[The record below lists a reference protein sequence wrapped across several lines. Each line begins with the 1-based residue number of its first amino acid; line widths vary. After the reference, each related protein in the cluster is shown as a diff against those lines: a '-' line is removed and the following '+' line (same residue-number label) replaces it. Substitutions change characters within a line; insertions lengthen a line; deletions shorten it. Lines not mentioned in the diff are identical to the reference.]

1 MKRLVLDS
9 GPLIGLLSKKD
20 KYHQEAKRGFSQ
32 IPDTFGEVLTP
43 LPILFEVYK
52 FVSRYQSLNSART
65 LLTIIQTETVII
77 PLSNSDFTTI
87 SDLVLTTPNWQ
98 GSLEDASVIFTA
110 QQYQA
115 QIWTIDY
122 QDFGFFNNLEFWNPS
137 I

>member
-1 MKRLVLDS
+1 M
-9 GPLIGLLSKKD
+9 
-20 KYHQEAKRGFSQ
+20 
-32 IPDTFGEVLTP
+32 
-43 LPILFEVYK
+43 FEVYK

-65 LLTIIQTETVII
+65 LLDIIQTETVII
-77 PLSNSDFTTI
+77 PLDHSDFTTI

-115 QIWTIDY
+115 PIWTIDY

-137 I
+137 S

>member
-20 KYHQEAKRGFSQ
+20 QYHQEAKRGFRE

-52 FVSRYQSLNSART
+52 FVSRYQSLNSARS
-65 LLTIIQTETVII
+65 LLSIIQTETITVS
-77 PLSNSDFTTI
+77 LSNSDFTTI

-115 QIWTIDY
+115 QIWTVDY
-122 QDFGFFNNLEFWNPS
+122 RDFGFFNNLEFWNPS
-137 I
+137 S

>member
-20 KYHQEAKRGFSQ
+20 KYHQEAKRGFKE
-32 IPDTFGEVLTP
+32 IPVTFGEVLTP

-52 FVSRYQSLNSART
+52 FVSRYQSVNAART
-65 LLTIIQTETVII
+65 LLKIIQTETVII

-87 SDLVLTTPNWQ
+87 FDLVLTTPNWQ

-115 QIWTIDY
+115 KIWTIDY
-122 QDFGFFNNLEFWNPS
+122 QDFGFFNNLEFWNPN
-137 I
+137 

>member
-20 KYHQEAKRGFSQ
+20 QYHQEAKRGFKQ
-32 IPDTFGEVLTP
+32 IPVTFGEVLTP

-52 FVSRYQSLNSART
+52 FVSRYQSVTAART
-65 LLTIIQTETVII
+65 LLSIIQTETVII
-77 PLSNSDFTTI
+77 PISNPDFTTI

-98 GSLEDASVIFTA
+98 GSLEDAAVIFTA

-122 QDFGFFNNLEFWNPS
+122 QDFGFFNNLEFWNPRG
-137 I
+137 

>member
-9 GPLIGLLSKKD
+9 GLLIALLSKKD
-20 KYHQEAKRGFSQ
+20 QYHQEAKRGFSQ
-32 IPDTFGEVLTP
+32 IPITFGEVLTP

-52 FVSRYQSLNSART
+52 FVSRYQSVNAART
-65 LLTIIQTETVII
+65 LLSIIQTETVII
-77 PLSNSDFTTI
+77 SLSNSDFLTI
-87 SDLVLTTPNWQ
+87 LDLVLTTPNWQ

-122 QDFGFFNNLEFWNPS
+122 QDFSFFNNLEFWNPS
-137 I
+137 

>member
-20 KYHQEAKRGFSQ
+20 QYHQEAKRGFKQ
-32 IPDTFGEVLTP
+32 IPVTFGEVLTP

-52 FVSRYQSLNSART
+52 FVSRYQSVNAARA
-65 LLTIIQTETVII
+65 LLSIIQTETVII
-77 PLSNSDFTTI
+77 PLSNPDFTTI

-98 GSLEDASVIFTA
+98 GSLEDAAVIFTV

-122 QDFGFFNNLEFWNPS
+122 QDFGFFNNLEFWNPRG
-137 I
+137 

>member
-20 KYHQEAKRGFSQ
+20 KYHQEAKQGFSQ
-32 IPDTFGEVLTP
+32 IPVTFGEVLTP

-52 FVSRYQSLNSART
+52 FVSRYQSVDSART
-65 LLTIIQTETVII
+65 LLTIIQRETVIV
-77 PLSNSDFTTI
+77 PLSDSDFATI
-87 SDLVLTTPNWQ
+87 SDLVLTTPHWQ
-98 GSLEDASVIFTA
+98 GSLEDASVIFIA

-122 QDFGFFNNLEFWNPS
+122 QDFGFFNKLEFWNPS
-137 I
+137 Y